1 MSCHDWF
8 SLCRVAVETLWNIL
22 PELKV
27 EADEEL
33 TTRVSQTAF
42 LLIYIPPGSMRYIGQ
57 YQYNYYIMSCRLC
70 SIMDRVRGH

>member
-33 TTRVSQTAF
+33 TTRVSQTAAR
-42 LLIYIPPGSMRYIGQ
+42 LPTYIYI
-57 YQYNYYIMSCRLC
+57 YYIYHLAVCGILD
-70 SIMDRVRGH
+70 SISIIIHVGSAV